1 MRNLL
6 AVILG
11 VMVASVAVMGVE
23 SLGHSVYPP
32 PPGIS
37 ADDPRAVEV
46 YASYIKTAPFLA
58 LVFPLLAWATGAFV
72 GGAVAAYAAAGRR
85 TCRFGTI
92 VGLVFLIM
100 GAMMMWMIPHP
111 WWFMLAAPFACLIPG
126 WFGGLVGA
134 RRT

>member
-11 VMVASVAVMGVE
+11 VMVASFAVTGVE
-23 SLGHSVYPP
+23 ALGHSLYPP
-32 PPGIS
+32 PAVSP
-37 ADDPRAVEV
+37 DDPRAPEV

-58 LVFPLLAWATGAFV
+58 LAFPLLAWSTGAFF
-72 GGAVAAYAAAGRR
+72 GGAVAAYTAAGRR

-100 GAMMMWMIPHP
+100 GAMMMWVIPHP

-134 RRT
+134 RRA

>member
-11 VMVASVAVMGVE
+11 VMVAGIAAAGVE
-23 SLGHSVYPP
+23 SLGHSLYVPP
-32 PPGIS
+32 AVA
-37 ADDPRAVEV
+37 ADDPRAPEV

-58 LVFPLLAWATGAFV
+58 LAFPLLAWAAGAFV
-72 GGAVAAYAAAGRR
+72 GGAVAAYVAAGRR